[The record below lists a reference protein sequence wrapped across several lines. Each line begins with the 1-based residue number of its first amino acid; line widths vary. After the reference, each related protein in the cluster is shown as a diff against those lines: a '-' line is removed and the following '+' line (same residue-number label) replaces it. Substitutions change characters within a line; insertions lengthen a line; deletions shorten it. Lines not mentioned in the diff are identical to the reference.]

1 MGRMTGQGCGEWQG
15 IMAMEAIGRASED
28 EVRALAEHLE
38 HCEQCRGDRADVRSA
53 AGALT
58 LLDGSQFDRP
68 GAGVA
73 GPARVVERIGA
84 RSTVP
89 DPGTSAEPPPAP
101 VPIDEAPARAG
112 HRRWSRV
119 AGIGAGV
126 AAVAAAAV
134 AVMALSASPAPPTRT
149 VAMTGQPGVVASVSL
164 TTQSWGTRATLR
176 ESGQTPGQILTVSM
190 KSTSGRWWVAGSYRT
205 TGRPGPVQ
213 VQLSCAV
220 PATQITTVWVS
231 NQAGHTVLDGYVG

>member
-1 MGRMTGQGCGEWQG
+1 M
-15 IMAMEAIGRASED
+15 
-28 EVRALAEHLE
+28 
-38 HCEQCRGDRADVRSA
+38 
-53 AGALT
+53 
-58 LLDGSQFDRP
+58 
-68 GAGVA
+68 
-73 GPARVVERIGA
+73 
-84 RSTVP
+84 
-89 DPGTSAEPPPAP
+89 
-101 VPIDEAPARAG
+101 
-112 HRRWSRV
+112 

-126 AAVAAAAV
+126 AAVAAAVV

-190 KSTSGRWWVAGSYRT
+190 KSASGRWWVAGSYRT

-220 PATQITTVWVS
+220 PASQITAVWVS
-231 NQAGHTVLDGYVG
+231 DQAGHTVLDGYVG